1 MAIYRITVQNTAI
14 LDIRLCPQC
23 GASPWWVNLSTRH
36 GIHAAPCSSCCD
48 ISHDIRQY
56 FIFSVAVVI
65 CSHSLY
71 RLSFVDM
78 IDTTKMLCQSVN
90 FFDPPCIL
98 LTLSAYEEQGLCNGR
113 PSVRL
118 SPIDRLQ
125 PRQPASLLLS
135 ALRAGD
141 LDRQLQGA
149 RHQCSATNA
158 NADSVMLIADGG
170 GLTWTCLGLFLATH
184 NASPVLHFCIVIH
197 AAIFSIHVHRGQ
209 SDCQKARPKSRFRAS
224 PQCWRRR
231 C

>member
-23 GASPWWVNLSTRH
+23 GASPWWINLSIRH

-65 CSHSLY
+65 CSHSFY
-71 RLSFVDM
+71 RLSFVD
-78 IDTTKMLCQSVN
+78 
-90 FFDPPCIL
+90 IL
-98 LTLSAYEEQGLCNGR
+98 TQHLTFLTHPVYYWHCPHMRSRVYVTVVR

-125 PRQPASLLLS
+125 QRQPASLLLS

-170 GLTWTCLGLFLATH
+170 GLTWTCLGLILATH

-197 AAIFSIHVHRGQ
+197 AAIFSIH
-209 SDCQKARPKSRFRAS
+209 RAVFVKFH
-224 PQCWRRR
+224 
-231 C
+231 